1 VDTRHAYTALIALVA
16 AERLVELALTRRNWR
31 WARPLGGREYGRG
44 HYPWMVAVHASFLA
58 ACAAEVWLLERP
70 FRPALAAAM
79 LALVAGAMALRYW
92 AIAALGR
99 RWSTRVVVVPGM
111 PAVTGGPYRWMRH
124 PNYLAV
130 IVETAALPL
139 VHGAWLTA
147 IAYSLLNGV
156 LLTARVR
163 AEEAALQRHAGYG
176 ELFGARGRFLPRA
189 SQGPG
194 ASGRRA
200 EP

>member
-1 VDTRHAYTALIALVA
+1 
-16 AERLVELALTRRNWR
+16 
-31 WARPLGGREYGRG
+31 
-44 HYPWMVAVHASFLA
+44 
-58 ACAAEVWLLERP
+58 
-70 FRPALAAAM
+70 
-79 LALVAGAMALRYW
+79 
-92 AIAALGR
+92 
-99 RWSTRVVVVPGM
+99 VVVVPGM

-147 IAYSLLNGV
+147 IAYSLLNAA

-163 AEEAALQRHAGYG
+163 AEEAALDQHSGYG

-189 SQGPG
+189 SQGSRAG
-194 ASGRRA
+194 GR
-200 EP
+200 EPER